1 MLFGKGA
8 AKASAPGAAIIHFL
22 GGIHEIYFPYV
33 LMKPIM
39 IIAAIAGGASGVLM
53 NVLFNGGLR
62 SPAAPGSIVV
72 IRDEEWLVT
81 SAAAID
87 TDLGVLKTGK
97 EADVILL
104 QRAVPGEP
112 ASNCLLAAK
121 RYRNSEHRM
130 FHRDAGYTEGR
141 RVRNSRDSRALA
153 AGTAYGRSVAA
164 GLWAAAE
171 WAALNRLFTAGVPVP
186 YPSS

>member
-1 MLFGKGA
+1 M
-8 AKASAPGAAIIHFL
+8 
-22 GGIHEIYFPYV
+22 
-33 LMKPIM
+33 
-39 IIAAIAGGASGVLM
+39 
-53 NVLFNGGLR
+53 
-62 SPAAPGSIVV
+62 
-72 IRDEEWLVT
+72 
-81 SAAAID
+81 
-87 TDLGVLKTGK
+87 LKTGK

-141 RVRNSRDSRALA
+141 RVRNSRDSRALT

>member
-1 MLFGKGA
+1 M
-8 AKASAPGAAIIHFL
+8 
-22 GGIHEIYFPYV
+22 
-33 LMKPIM
+33 
-39 IIAAIAGGASGVLM
+39 
-53 NVLFNGGLR
+53 
-62 SPAAPGSIVV
+62 
-72 IRDEEWLVT
+72 
-81 SAAAID
+81 
-87 TDLGVLKTGK
+87 LKTGK

-186 YPSS
+186 YPSSWTGPLFEQLVAAMQAMTAIGVVHGDLSPYNLLVA